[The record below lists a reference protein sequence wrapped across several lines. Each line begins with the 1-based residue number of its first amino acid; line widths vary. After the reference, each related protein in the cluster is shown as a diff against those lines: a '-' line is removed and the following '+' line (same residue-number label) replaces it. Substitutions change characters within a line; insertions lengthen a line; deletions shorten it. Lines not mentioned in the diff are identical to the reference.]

1 MGNPLHETITVFY
14 RDNQDSGT
22 NQREEK
28 KDDRDK
34 EEESTNKQS
43 PTLLRFTSNDL
54 VHMDEK
60 TNSYIY
66 VNGKN
71 GYRLSLTRVISLPR
85 TKLNLDMLARS
96 KWRNLMRALKRCWKQ
111 WVITPS
117 MVKRI
122 MMMMNIKN
130 IRN

>member
-85 TKLNLDMLARS
+85 TKLNLDMLTRS
-96 KWRNLMRALKRCWKQ
+96 KWKESNASIDKMLEAMGDNS
-111 WVITPS
+111 IDGETY
-117 MVKRI
+117 
-122 MMMMNIKN
+122 NDDDEY
-130 IRN
+130 